1 MMTRPLT
8 QCRNDDYAIVIGQ
21 SLQLKGSWWL
31 RQTTRHD
38 AACRPFN
45 PVDGLGLDMLV
56 H

>member
-1 MMTRPLT
+1 MTRPLT